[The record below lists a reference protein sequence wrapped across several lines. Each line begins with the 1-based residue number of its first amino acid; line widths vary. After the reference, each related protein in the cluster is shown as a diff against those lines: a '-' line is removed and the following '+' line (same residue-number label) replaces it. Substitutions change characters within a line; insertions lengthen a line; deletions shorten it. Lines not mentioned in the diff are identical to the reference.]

1 MKQTSHHMIFNFI
14 TAVALGLSVC
24 SFTSCVKSVANTA
37 NDISISV
44 SDDDDLKCITRE
56 YKNLQSFDEISLWTG
71 VDVTYKVGSPAK
83 AVVTV
88 SDNVA
93 DRLVVEV
100 KGGELCMGLENINGH
115 NNVRRF
121 KIKAVVTG
129 PALTSVK
136 VSSGAEFNLAEGEKM
151 GVSDGN
157 LSLSAS
163 SGGDIKMNGL
173 LKYNKISASASS
185 GADIKLNAVS
195 VKKLNASSSS
205 GADVNIYGINAES
218 VDASSSSGA
227 DITLS
232 GTTDEVSLSASS
244 GADISARK
252 LIART
257 GSANASSSGDISC
270 SIKNPTSLHHSSGGD
285 VSNHK
290 SKND

>member
-44 SDDDDLKCITRE
+44 SDDHNLKCITRE

-93 DRLVVEV
+93 DRLIVEV
-100 KGGELCMGLENINGH
+100 KGGELRMGLENNNGI
-115 NNVRRF
+115 NVRRF

-136 VSSGAEFNLAEGEKM
+136 VSSGAEFNMAETEDM
-151 GVSDGN
+151 GISGGT

-163 SGGDIKMNGL
+163 SGGDIVTKGHL
-173 LKYNKISASASS
+173 SYGKISASASS

-205 GADVNIYGINAES
+205 GADVDIYGINAES
-218 VDASSSSGA
+218 VAASSSSGA

-285 VSNHK
+285 ISNHK

>member
-1 MKQTSHHMIFNFI
+1 MKQTSHHMIYDFI

-24 SFTSCVKSVANTA
+24 SFTSCVKSVAKTA

-44 SDDDDLKCITRE
+44 NDDDDNLKCITRE
-56 YKNLQSFDEISLWTG
+56 FKNLQSFDEISLWTG
-71 VDVTYKVGSPAK
+71 MDVTYQVGSPAK

-88 SDNVA
+88 SNNVA

-100 KGGELCMGLENINGH
+100 KGGELRMGLENSNG

-121 KIKAVVTG
+121 KLKAVVTG

-136 VSSGAEFNLAEGEKM
+136 VSSGAEFNMAENEDM
-151 GVSDGN
+151 GISGGT

-163 SGGDIKMNGL
+163 SGGDIVTNGS
-173 LKYNKISASASS
+173 LKYGKISAHASSGADIKLSAVSVNRLSASSSSGADIDIYGISAESVSASASS
-185 GADIKLNAVS
+185 GADI
-195 VKKLNASSSS
+195 
-205 GADVNIYGINAES
+205 
-218 VDASSSSGA
+218 
-227 DITLS
+227 TLK
-232 GTTDEVSLSASS
+232 GTADEVSLSASS

-290 SKND
+290 AKND

>member
-93 DRLVVEV
+93 DRLIVEV
-100 KGGELCMGLENINGH
+100 KGGELRMGLENNNGI
-115 NNVRRF
+115 NVRRF

-136 VSSGAEFNLAEGEKM
+136 VSSGAEFNMAETEDM
-151 GVSDGN
+151 GISGGT

-163 SGGDIKMNGL
+163 SGGDIVTKGRL
-173 LKYNKISASASS
+173 SYGKISASASS

-205 GADVNIYGINAES
+205 GADVDIYGINAES
-218 VDASSSSGA
+218 VAASSSSGA

-285 VSNHK
+285 ISNHK